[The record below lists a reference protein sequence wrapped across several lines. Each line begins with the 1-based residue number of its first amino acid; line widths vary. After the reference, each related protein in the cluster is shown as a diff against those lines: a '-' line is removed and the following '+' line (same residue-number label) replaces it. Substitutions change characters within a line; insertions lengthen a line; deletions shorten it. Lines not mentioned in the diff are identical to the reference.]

1 MQIWDQLELKQF
13 AVAVGRV
20 VKSMMPLFK
29 LRLLNCYK
37 KGFSEEKKIVS
48 ITVLTVRCGF

>member
-20 VKSMMPLFK
+20 VKSMMSLFK
-29 LRLLNCYK
+29 LRLLNCGN
-37 KGFSEEKKIVS
+37 KGLSEEKKLCPS
-48 ITVLTVRCGF
+48 PY